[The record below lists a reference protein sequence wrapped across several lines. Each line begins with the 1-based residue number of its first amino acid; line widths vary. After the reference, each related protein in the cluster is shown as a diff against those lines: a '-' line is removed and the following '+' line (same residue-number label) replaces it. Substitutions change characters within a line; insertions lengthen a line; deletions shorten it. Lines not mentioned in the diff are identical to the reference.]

1 MGIIDRREIEFDAK
15 ALVSVIGGS
24 PQRAEAIGLRAL
36 RPAGVDFSTEGQIRF
51 LYEAYPEI
59 RVTAE
64 ALGVLLVSYCVRS
77 RIPIPR
83 LADKVVRVRGN
94 SVVLSFNTQLAD
106 APAKW

>member
-1 MGIIDRREIEFDAK
+1 
-15 ALVSVIGGS
+15 
-24 PQRAEAIGLRAL
+24 
-36 RPAGVDFSTEGQIRF
+36 
-51 LYEAYPEI
+51 
-59 RVTAE
+59 
-64 ALGVLLVSYCVRS
+64 LLVSYCVRS